1 MSSFFDNCRTFL
13 SRNLINLPDVE
24 VDLIFLNSKSQA
36 ITFLSKSRPVENSE
50 SSAMED

>member
-13 SRNLINLPDVE
+13 SRNLINLPEAE

-36 ITFLSKSRPVENSE
+36 VTFLLKSRLIGNSE
-50 SSAMED
+50 SSAIED